1 MSLLVFN
8 KNYCSTR
15 TPDRIIDMIL
25 RLYAIDS
32 QTRNMSGDPTQNVF
46 GGKEFC
52 TVNLTI
58 KITRKRETLLQF

>member
-52 TVNLTI
+52 TVLI
-58 KITRKRETLLQF
+58 